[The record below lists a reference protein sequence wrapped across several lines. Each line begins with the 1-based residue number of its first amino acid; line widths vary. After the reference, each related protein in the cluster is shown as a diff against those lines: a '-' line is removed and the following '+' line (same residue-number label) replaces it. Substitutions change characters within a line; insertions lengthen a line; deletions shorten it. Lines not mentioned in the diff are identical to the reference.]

1 MTQTGQFCH
10 THTHRIDLRN
20 YIPAPVYHS
29 RYSAIP
35 GAFIGTAFCILFG
48 AAFGASLRAAL
59 RSFFRASL
67 GTVFCIF
74 LRTDISF
81 TFAGC
86 LLRTFLR
93 FGFFGF
99 FCFFGKSTDCVVPI
113 YRNATAGMV
122 NSTADNISD
131 ITALDDNF
139 LFFMAVSLPFF

>member
-1 MTQTGQFCH
+1 MPLLRLSDFD
-10 THTHRIDLRN
+10 THIRFFIGTELIICDADGTVFVILIRTALIFAITYRLRF
-20 YIPAPVYHS
+20 IIS

-113 YRNATAGMV
+113 YRKRYRRHGK
-122 NSTADNISD
+122 
-131 ITALDDNF
+131 
-139 LFFMAVSLPFF
+139 